1 MLDWSIF
8 ILIFVTICIAGNII
22 LWRNNLYGKTE
33 DSSFTRNPLIPRGWI
48 IGIIWVIIFGFL
60 GYSMYLLIKH
70 NKEEHEFLYG
80 HEGSGFSVASIA
92 IIVVAIFCLL
102 YPVFIYIGGRGDPV
116 KSERYAKIFNLIAL
130 ILAFVL
136 GLLVIRED
144 EDSFLFI
151 LPLIVWASYVNFASS
166 LYDNKFVG
174 AKILSS

>member
-8 ILIFVTICIAGNII
+8 ILIFVTICIAGNIV
-22 LWRNNLYGKTE
+22 LWRGSLYGKTE
-33 DSSFTRNPLIPRGWI
+33 DSSFTRNRLLPPGWA
-48 IGIIWVIIFGFL
+48 IGAIWVIIFGFL

-80 HEGSGFSVASIA
+80 HEGSGFSVGSVA

-102 YPVFIYIGGRGDPV
+102 YPVFIYIGARGDPI
-116 KSERYAKIFNLIAL
+116 KSERYAKIYNFIAL

-144 EDSFLFI
+144 ESAFWFV
-151 LPLIVWASYVNFASS
+151 LPLIIWASYVNFASS
-166 LYDNKFVG
+166 LYDNKFIR
-174 AKILSS
+174 A